1 MCWLLS
7 VYPTGSVLHPCSPCS
22 VPWRLTSMEGM
33 DSLPFS
39 QLSLVLSQGRH
50 WQEMEGLE
58 ELGRRRLGW
67 VWVPDS

>member
-1 MCWLLS
+1 
-7 VYPTGSVLHPCSPCS
+7 
-22 VPWRLTSMEGM
+22 MEGM